1 MIEIKTIS
9 SYDEWLDYKNA
20 HDPYTVDPR
29 RACPES
35 GDAGAWSLRKTPHK
49 YIFQVSATWCK
60 PCVALKPLLL
70 DFLDSLKEN
79 LSQNISFI
87 MLDYD
92 IYNEDTEFQQIFS
105 IKKIPHFSF
114 YFQDKSINDIETSK
128 FEEVKEQ
135 IINFI
140 KNNYINND
148 INNDINNINN
158 FTLSEDF

>member
-9 SYDEWLDYKNA
+9 SYEEWLNYKSTREDHN
-20 HDPYTVDPR
+20 T
-29 RACPES
+29 
-35 GDAGAWSLRKTPHK
+35 HK

-70 DFLDSLKEN
+70 DFLDLHKTKNEMD
-79 LSQNISFI
+79 LSKNISFI

-92 IYNEDTEFQQIFS
+92 IYNEDSEFQQLFT

-114 YFQDKSINDIETSK
+114 YFQDKSIINIETSK
-128 FEEVKEQ
+128 FEEIKEQ

-140 KNNYINND
+140 NGVFRKLPISGENNENNQNND
-148 INNDINNINN
+148 NTNN
-158 FTLSEDF
+158 FMLSDDF